1 MQPQGRD
8 LFLPVR
14 GIPGEVRRPVD
25 APDGLRGLHS
35 SPLIR
40 IVELSPQDEPAW
52 ESFVAKHSEA
62 TFFHELSWRDAVAR
76 TFGHIAHYLAAMRG
90 PAIVGVLPLF
100 EVNSILAG
108 RLLLSMPY
116 ATYGGI
122 LTEDDDTRDSL
133 LQHAKSL
140 TMNLSA
146 RCLELRSMQAAD
158 PSLPVHATHA
168 TFTRPLPAAVD
179 QIETYLPRKARAS
192 ARRAAEQNELSV
204 EFGPHTLDEVWRL
217 YARSMRRLGSPN
229 YPLRFFEAIASAAN
243 GQVLVQ
249 LVRCKGRPVA
259 SLVSFLHRRTVM
271 PYFVGLDERVE
282 IYGLSHYLYRE
293 SMRWGV
299 ANDFDTYDFGRSRID
314 NTGPFE
320 FKRLCGFEP
329 RLLSYQRYIPEGGH
343 APDLSPTSSRWALAR
358 RLWRKLPIW
367 ATGPLGGWLAKSIPG

>member
-8 LFLPVR
+8 LFLPIR
-14 GIPGEVRRPVD
+14 GIPGDVRRPVD
-25 APDGLRGLHS
+25 APAGLRGLRS
-35 SPLIR
+35 SPPIQ
-40 IVELSPQDEPAW
+40 VAELSSLDEPAW
-52 ESFVAKHSEA
+52 ESFVADQPEA

-76 TFGHIAHYLAAMRG
+76 TFGHTPHYLAAMRG

-116 ATYGGI
+116 ATYGGV
-122 LTEDDDTRDSL
+122 LSADEDAREPL
-133 LQHAKSL
+133 LRHAKSL
-140 TMNLSA
+140 TTGLSA

-168 TFTRPLPAAVD
+168 TFIRALPETVD
-179 QIETYLPRKARAS
+179 EIETYLPRKARAS

-204 EFGPHTLDEVWRL
+204 EFGLHAMDEVWRL

-229 YPLRFFEAIASAAN
+229 YPLRFFEAIASAAP
-243 GQVLVQ
+243 GRVLVQ
-249 LVRCKGRPVA
+249 VVRCKGRPVA

-299 ANDFDTYDFGRSRID
+299 ANGFDTFDFGRSRID

-343 APDLSPTSSRWALAR
+343 APDLSPASSRWALAR